1 MIRSVCMS
9 CHGLG
14 FSIDA
19 LADKKLVA
27 NNFQGKPEKH
37 IESIEMAQTYA
48 IQKRKE
54 KKAKLGDKMNDDGF
68 L

>member
-1 MIRSVCMS
+1 MN

-19 LADKKLVA
+19 LADARLVA

-37 IESIEMAQTYA
+37 IESIEMAQRYA

-54 KKAKLGDKMNDDGF
+54 KKEKLGNKMRDDGF

>member
-1 MIRSVCMS
+1 MD

-19 LADKKLVA
+19 LADSKLVA
-27 NNFQGKPEKH
+27 SNFQGKPAKK
-37 IESIEMAQTYA
+37 IESIEMAKTYA
-48 IQKRKE
+48 VKKRKE
-54 KKAKLGDKMNDDGF
+54 KKKKLGDKMRDDGF